1 MAQATG
7 KLASVRT
14 VRKGQPPVV
23 RSVLLYQAVGCLV
36 VSLTGL
42 LWGVVTAYSAL
53 LGGLVCLVPNC
64 YFAYR
69 AFKFQGAR
77 AAQHIVRSFYAG
89 EAGKII
95 ITALLF
101 ALVFSRVSPINAL
114 AVLLGFGAIQ
124 LVHWLVPIVQSS
136 PAPQRNRN
144 T

>member
-7 KLASVRT
+7 KLTGVRT
-14 VRKGQPPVV
+14 AAKGHPPVV
-23 RSVLLYQAVGCLV
+23 RSVLLCQAIGCVV

-42 LWGVVTAYSAL
+42 LWGVVAAYSAL

-77 AAQHIVRSFYAG
+77 AARHIVRSFYAG
-89 EAGKII
+89 EAGKIM

-124 LVHWLVPIVQSS
+124 LVHWLVPIMHSR
-136 PAPQRNRN
+136 PAKR
-144 T
+144 